1 MDNKHNRGIKRRMK
15 IAVVGTGYVGL
26 VTGTCFAN
34 AGNDVVCVDIDKTKV
49 ENMQNGQIPIYEPG
63 LENIFKSSIQAKK
76 LSFTTSLSEGVKEA
90 KVIFLALPTPPTEDG
105 SADLSYI
112 LNVAS
117 SLGSHLSEYCVVVNK
132 STVPVGTADEVRSQI
147 EKDAKVKFDVVS
159 NPEFLR
165 EGHAVEDFQEPDRIV
180 VGTSSTKAR
189 AVMEELYAAFVRDK
203 NNLYFMDERS
213 AEVTKYAANTFL
225 VTKISFINEIAN
237 LCEILGAD
245 IENVRLGIGS
255 DPRIGMKFLN
265 AGIGYGGS
273 CFPKDIA
280 ALERIAKD
288 NDSELEIIKAVTQ
301 ANLKQKRRLS
311 EKLSIHYGGS
321 LSGKVFALWG
331 LAFKPGTDDIR
342 EAPSIEIIKDLTAK
356 GAFIVAFD
364 PQAQENTKKRIGSN
378 DKLKFADDMYS
389 ALDGADALL
398 ITTEWEDFINAD
410 LGLVKSLLKTPKI
423 FDGRNIYS
431 LEKMENS
438 GFYYESIGRKFINS
452 VA

>member
-1 MDNKHNRGIKRRMK
+1 MK

-34 AGNDVVCVDIDKTKV
+34 AGNDVTCIDIDEEKV
-49 ENMQNGQIPIYEPG
+49 KSMKNGQIPIYEPG
-63 LENIFKSSIQAKK
+63 LEDIFKTGIDSNK
-76 LSFTTSLSEGVKEA
+76 LHFTTDLSQGVKGA
-90 KVIFLALPTPPTEDG
+90 KVIFLALPTPPNEDG

-112 LNVAS
+112 LDVAS
-117 SLGSHLSEYCVVVNK
+117 NLGSRLTDYCVIVDK
-132 STVPVGTADEVRSQI
+132 STVPVGTADEVRSRI
-147 EKDAKVKFDVVS
+147 NKDTKVEFDVVS

-165 EGHAVEDFQEPDRIV
+165 EGHALEDFQEPDRIV
-180 VGTSSTKAR
+180 VGTSSPKAR
-189 AVMEELYAAFVRDK
+189 EVMQELYSSFVGDK
-203 NNLYFMDERS
+203 DNLYFMDERS

-245 IENVRLGIGS
+245 IESVRLGIGS

-288 NDSELEIIKAVTQ
+288 NGSELEIIKAVTQ
-301 ANLKQKRRLS
+301 ANIKQKRRLS
-311 EKLSIHYGGS
+311 DKLSKHYGDS
-321 LSGKVFALWG
+321 LDGKIFALWG
-331 LAFKPGTDDIR
+331 LAFKPDTDDIR

-356 GAFIVAFD
+356 GASIVAFD
-364 PQAQENTKKRIGSN
+364 PEAQENAKTRIGQN
-378 DKLKFADDMYS
+378 DKLKFANDMYA

-398 ITTEWEDFINAD
+398 ITTEWDDFIKAD
-410 LGLVKSLLKTPKI
+410 LGRVKSLLKEPKI
-423 FDGRNIYS
+423 FDGRNIFS
-431 LEKMENS
+431 LEHMANS
-438 GFYYESIGRKFINS
+438 GFYYESIGRKPVDS
-452 VA
+452 LS